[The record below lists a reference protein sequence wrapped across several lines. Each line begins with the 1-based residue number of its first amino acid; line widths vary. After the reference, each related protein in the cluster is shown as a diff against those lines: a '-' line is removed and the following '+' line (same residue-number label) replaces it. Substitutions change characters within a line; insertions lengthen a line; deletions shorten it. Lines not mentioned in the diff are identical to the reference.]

1 MVNSQAISA
10 RSQFLAPDS
19 NNKQPALWLKL
30 AEAVASATPRLTEV
44 TAESN

>member
-10 RSQFLAPDS
+10 RSQFLALDS

-30 AEAVASATPRLTEV
+30 TEATASHSTRPEF
-44 TAESN
+44 